1 MFGDNLSCPEDMREL
16 SLDNCRID
24 KRYDIVRRLGT
35 GSYSEI
41 FLAKDNFSAEGS
53 PRRNVVIKALN
64 TSLQDDADPDL
75 ERTLIENFQN
85 EALSLDKVRHPNIV
99 NRLGHGTARD
109 LVGTVFHY
117 IILEYMPGGDLQSKI
132 RNGPIAVEKAIS
144 YIEQICAGL
153 GHAHD
158 RGVIHRDIKPH
169 NILLSADHDTV
180 KITDFGVARGMLA
193 VGPITRVGS
202 NVYAP
207 PEHSPFVSAAPGNEV
222 MLGPTSDIYSLAK
235 TAYAI
240 LTGEIPRRFTG
251 RPISTM
257 PDPNV
262 DSLSQRILAVIEKAT
277 QDDPQSRYASVSEF
291 WSNFSAAMRDLDD
304 DETETVVTRRYVAP
318 QPHVSRGYSPVPPQ
332 VPTFT
337 DELTYKHGSIPAKKE
352 PVGDISIH
360 DKQRPGQVNSNG
372 TVRKKKNGFVS
383 AVRFL
388 AATIVLA
395 TIAGGIYGTASWL
408 GSLNFIPDVVRPYIS
423 STAVASSDV
432 YLRSTP
438 NTDNQPLGI
447 VTKKSKLRVIKI
459 QDNWYQVD
467 ILEQGRKSTGA
478 PDQGRGWVNGKYL
491 EL

>member
-1 MFGDNLSCPEDMREL
+1 MREL

-35 GSYSEI
+35 GSYSEV
-41 FLAKDNFSAEGS
+41 FLATDNFAAEGS

-64 TSLQDDADPDL
+64 TALRDDADADL
-75 ERTLIENFQN
+75 ERTLVENFQY

-109 LVGTVFHY
+109 LSGRVFHY
-117 IILEYMPGGDLQSKI
+117 IILEYMPGGDLQSVL
-132 RNGPIAVEKAIS
+132 RNGPIDFQKAVS
-144 YIEQICAGL
+144 YIEQICSGL

-169 NILLSADHDTV
+169 NLLLSGDRHTV
-180 KITDFGVARGMLA
+180 KITDFGVARGILSD
-193 VGPITRVGS
+193 GPITRVGS

-207 PEHSPFVSAAPGNEV
+207 PEHSPFVSASVGKEV
-222 MLGPTSDIYSLAK
+222 KIGPSSDIYSLAK
-235 TAYAI
+235 TAYAM

-251 RPISTM
+251 SPIVAMQETGVQSIS
-257 PDPNV
+257 PG
-262 DSLSQRILAVIEKAT
+262 LLAVIEKAT
-277 QDDPQSRYASVSEF
+277 QDDPRSRYSSVAEF
-291 WSNFSAAMRDLDD
+291 WTNFSSVVRNIED
-304 DETETVVTRRYVAP
+304 DETETVVSRRYAAP
-318 QPHVSRGYSPVPPQ
+318 QPHVARGYSPIPPH

-337 DELTYKHGSIPAKKE
+337 DDLTFKHGGVPSKKE
-352 PVGDISIH
+352 QINDLLRNAGQPA
-360 DKQRPGQVNSNG
+360 GQVIANDP
-372 TVRKKKNGFVS
+372 VRKRKRGFVS

-388 AATIVLA
+388 AATIILA

-438 NTDNQPLGI
+438 GTDNQPLGI
-447 VTKKSKLRVIKI
+447 VTKKSKLRVIKV
-459 QDNWYQVD
+459 QDNWYHVD

>member
-1 MFGDNLSCPEDMREL
+1 MREL

-35 GSYSEI
+35 GSYSEV
-41 FLAKDNFSAEGS
+41 FLATDNFAVEGS

-64 TSLQDDADPDL
+64 TSLQDDADADL
-75 ERTLIENFQN
+75 ERTLVENFQN
-85 EALSLDKVRHPNIV
+85 EALSLDKVRHPNVV

-109 LVGTVFHY
+109 LNGRVFHY
-117 IILEYMPGGDLQSKI
+117 IILEYMSGGDLQSVLRK
-132 RNGPIAVEKAIS
+132 GPIDSQKALS
-144 YIEQICAGL
+144 YIEQICSGL

-169 NILLSADHDTV
+169 NLLLSADNGTV
-180 KITDFGVARGMLA
+180 KITDFGVARGILSD
-193 VGPITRVGS
+193 GPITRVGS

-207 PEHSPFVSAAPGNEV
+207 PEHSPFVSASVGNV
-222 MLGPTSDIYSLAK
+222 VKIGPSSDIYSLAK
-235 TAYAI
+235 TAYAM

-257 PDPNV
+257 PDADVEYVSPRL
-262 DSLSQRILAVIEKAT
+262 LSVIEKAT
-277 QDDPQSRYASVSEF
+277 QDDPQSRYSSVSEF
-291 WSNFSAAMRDLDD
+291 WSHFSAAVKDTDD
-304 DETETVVTRRYVAP
+304 DETETVVSTRYVAP

-337 DELTYKHGSIPAKKE
+337 DELTFKHGSSPAKRE
-352 PVGDISIH
+352 PISDLLIDH
-360 DKQRPGQVNSNG
+360 GQRPGHGNTNG
-372 TVRKKKNGFVS
+372 TVRKKKNVFVS

-408 GSLNFIPDVVRPYIS
+408 GGLSLIPDAVMPYIT

-438 NTDNQPLGI
+438 STDNQPLGI
-447 VTKKSKLRVIKI
+447 VTKKSKLRVIKV
-459 QDNWYQVD
+459 QDNWYHVD